1 MAKIDRYDGNLRAFG
16 SSATGT
22 ERTVFGDTS
31 QSDTLDDNV
40 VADFFRGWGITGPT
54 FNPTKQDFNGL
65 GFTLGQLIAYLHQ
78 QGIPEWNTSQE
89 CYQGSVVTTLAGIYR
104 LKNGGDA
111 TVDPDN
117 DNGTNWELAPT
128 RAQVDAKANQATT
141 YTETEV
147 DNLLDDKADQANTY
161 TETEV
166 DELTG
171 SLAYPNTTLASSSD
185 ISENLRE
192 PITAY
197 PHIQGFRTGTGTA
210 LTFAQVVEEAAERGA
225 RLLTIQELE
234 AGVAAGA
241 GFTYDTVLTWTS
253 SPAGVGLVYGNLGD
267 GNGTRVVLNT
277 STDTAAGGYAVSVI
291 GQRQWTDTQYA
302 DKATTY
308 TETEVDSLLNAKA
321 DKATTYTEAEVDSLL
336 DAKANQATTY
346 TETEVDSLL
355 NAKADK
361 ATTYT
366 EAEVDSLLDAK
377 ANQATTYTET
387 EVDGLLNAKADKA
400 TTYTEAEVDS
410 LLNAK
415 ANLSGATF
423 AGNISATNLSGTN
436 TGDQTLREIGVGQTW
451 QNVTSS
457 RVKNTTYTNSTG
469 KPIQVFIIFDPKS
482 ADSVLTINGIAV
494 PTNDNNMEIVS
505 FIVPNSNTYK
515 LSNWG
520 VYYPIKWLEL
530 R

>member
-1 MAKIDRYDGNLRAFG
+1 MAKIDRYDGNLKAFA
-16 SSATGT
+16 SAATGT

-31 QSDTLDDNV
+31 QSDTLNANV
-40 VADFFRGWGITGPT
+40 VADFFRGWGITGPS

-65 GFTLGQLIAYLHQ
+65 AFTLGQLIAYLHQ

-89 CYQGSVVTTLAGIYR
+89 YYRGSVVTTLAGIYR

-128 RAQVDAKANQATT
+128 RAEVDAKANQATT

-185 ISENLRE
+185 ISENLIE

-234 AGVAAGA
+234 AGVADGT
-241 GFTYDTVLTWTS
+241 GFAYNEEITWTS
-253 SPAGVGLVYGNLGD
+253 SPAGVGLVYGNLGS
-267 GNGTRVVLNT
+267 GAGTRVVLNT
-277 STDTAAGGYAVSVI
+277 NTDTAAGGYAVSVI

-302 DKATTY
+302 GLAGGADANFTTMPQVGGDPIVESGSNADGEW
-308 TETEVDSLLNAKA
+308 TRWADGGLECTSTSSAVARTHPIVFVSLISVSTAIDSNTLSRFVTYDNF
-321 DKATTYTEAEVDSLL
+321 TTTGIDLRQW
-336 DAKANQATTY
+336 KT
-346 TETEVDSLL
+346 
-355 NAKADK
+355 
-361 ATTYT
+361 
-366 EAEVDSLLDAK
+366 
-377 ANQATTYTET
+377 
-387 EVDGLLNAKADKA
+387 DG
-400 TTYTEAEVDS
+400 T
-410 LLNAK
+410 
-415 ANLSGATF
+415 GA
-423 AGNISATNLSGTN
+423 AGNNVSYVAKGT
-436 TGDQTLREIGVGQTW
+436 W
-451 QNVTSS
+451 
-457 RVKNTTYTNSTG
+457 K
-469 KPIQVFIIFDPKS
+469 
-482 ADSVLTINGIAV
+482 
-494 PTNDNNMEIVS
+494 
-505 FIVPNSNTYK
+505 
-515 LSNWG
+515 
-520 VYYPIKWLEL
+520 
-530 R
+530 